1 MWSKILSIEI
11 SLLIIL
17 YGYALARY
25 TRCWSHPAVI
35 YAVFWFFMTMAPLV
49 FIQSVPITPWALTF
63 ILATIV
69 AFGLPAFC
77 YDWSQ
82 SVAMAR
88 SRHVSVLTYNS
99 LLPIFF
105 GLQLC
110 AIIFVGTNLLIQGF
124 SFSQIVSAP
133 INSANQ
139 YMSLRYSGKVSS
151 NIFMQGG
158 IIFNYVAA
166 SLAGLTIERQKKRS
180 MIIAIMFFAITPSL
194 MHMAFYAD
202 KGTLFLA
209 ASYFYG
215 GLLVNRVMRGD
226 TSLLNK
232 TTVKAGLI
240 AAITL
245 FPIIIFAMISRQ
257 GEYSLF
263 YVLSSYA
270 FGHLYAFSDW
280 FGGFYGIAPTLNAY
294 STPADPTWGYWTF
307 MGIGK
312 LIFPAYQLPPGYWA
326 EYLKTSEI
334 QTNIYTFYR
343 GLIYDYGLV
352 GALVFMIIMGAIS
365 SAAYNAMLRRA
376 TPSISQA
383 YFISLMGFI
392 YTSYIISLFI
402 WNSAYIAAIVVTL
415 LLMANNT
422 VREWRLH
429 VVTSRSPYSEPCS
442 PARDQ

>member
-1 MWSKILSIEI
+1 MSLKILSIEI
-11 SLLIIL
+11 SLFIIL
-17 YGYALARY
+17 YGYALAKY

-49 FIQSVPITPWALTF
+49 FVQSVPITPWALIF
-63 ILATIV
+63 ILGTTV

-82 SVAMAR
+82 SVAIAR
-88 SRHVSVLTYNS
+88 SRRISVLTYNR

-110 AIIFVGTNLLIQGF
+110 AIVFVGINLLIQGF
-124 SFSQIVSAP
+124 SFSQIIVDP
-133 INSANQ
+133 INSANH

-166 SLAGLTIERQKKRS
+166 ALAGLTIERQKSRW
-180 MIIAIMFFAITPSL
+180 MIVAIVFFAVTPSL

-215 GLLVNRVMRGD
+215 GVLVDRIMRGD

-232 TTVKAGLI
+232 VTAKAGLT
-240 AAITL
+240 AAIVL
-245 FPIIIFAMISRQ
+245 FPIIIFAMVSRQ
-257 GEYSLF
+257 GEYSLS
-263 YVLSSYA
+263 YVLNSYA

-280 FGGFYGIAPTLNAY
+280 FGGFYDVAPTLNAY
-294 STPADPTWGYWTF
+294 SKPADSTWGYWTF

-312 LIFPAYQLPPGYWA
+312 QVYPAYLLPPGYWA
-326 EYLKTSEI
+326 EYLKTGEI

-343 GLIYDYGLV
+343 GLIYDYGLI
-352 GALVFMIIMGAIS
+352 GALAFMIIMGTIS
-365 SAAYNAMLRRA
+365 SVAYNAMLRRT

-383 YFISLMGFI
+383 YFIFLMGFI
-392 YTSYIISLFI
+392 YTSYIISLLI
-402 WNSAYIAAIVVTL
+402 WNSAYIVFFIVAL
-415 LLMANNT
+415 LLMANNAI
-422 VREWRLH
+422 REWRLLH
-429 VVTSRSPYSEPCS
+429 LAPR
-442 PARDQ
+442 A